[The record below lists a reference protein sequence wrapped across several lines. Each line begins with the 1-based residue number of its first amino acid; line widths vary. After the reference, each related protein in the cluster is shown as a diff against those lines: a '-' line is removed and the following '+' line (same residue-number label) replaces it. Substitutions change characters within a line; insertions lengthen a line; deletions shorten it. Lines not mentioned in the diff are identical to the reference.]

1 MATGEF
7 LNIYVIHSFQMQII
21 IQLIFFWQGGLNS
34 VNLACTIKDM
44 RS

>member
-1 MATGEF
+1 MVTGEF
-7 LNIYVIHSFQMQII
+7 LNINVIHSFQMQII
-21 IQLIFFWQGGLNS
+21 IHFFVWQGGLNS